1 MNEKKSIDDNSPTIG
16 FRVHPSL
23 YEWIKAQAVGG
34 ESPHQVVRRLVQELA
49 ASDGVSSR
57 SYTKNS
63 ALVDVSLIEDRNNGR
78 LDQRVAILETKM
90 ATFENSLKQLKRD
103 VANFNQE

>member
-1 MNEKKSIDDNSPTIG
+1 MNKKKSTDDDSPTIG

-23 YEWIKAQAVGG
+23 YEWIKTQAVDS

-49 ASDGVSSR
+49 ASDGISSR

-78 LDQRVAILETKM
+78 LDQRVAILETRM
-90 ATFENSLKQLKRD
+90 ATSENSLRQLERD
-103 VANFNQE
+103 VAHFNQK